1 MKRVGEGTGNDFEEG
16 WKETVMLV
24 FVSYFLLLK
33 ECYGLTGQRKGKGI
47 IVF

>member
-24 FVSYFLLLK
+24 LCLISY
-33 ECYGLTGQRKGKGI
+33 C
-47 IVF
+47 